1 MNNKKVYISMPI
13 TGYDIVERRDAFCTI
28 ADILSEDG
36 YEPVDPLALVT
47 DENKTHEEYMREDL
61 KLLLDCDYI
70 VRPYNIYKSEGCKM
84 EAEVAKACGIPLLGF
99 VTDRT
104 TVEYLRL
111 G

>member
-1 MNNKKVYISMPI
+1 MSKKKVYISMPI

-47 DENKTHEEYMREDL
+47 DENKTHEEYMRKDL

-84 EAEVAKACGIPLLGF
+84 EAEVAKACGILLLGHI
-99 VTDRT
+99 TST
-104 TVEYLRL
+104 TKIEWLRR